1 MKEELSKILI
11 VAITRLGD
19 LLQATPIFMGLKE
32 EHPNCEITVLTDRD
46 MVSFCKSLPG
56 IDRIVEIDLSR
67 LLNLLNKEQEA
78 LIEAYRYIDQLVS
91 DLRAFD
97 FEMVLN
103 ISSSS
108 YSALLIKLLNVE
120 DSRGWVSDEQGNRL
134 INSPWSRLFSANV
147 YHANRDLNSI
157 NIVDFLR
164 SAAGVT
170 KHPLSLKYILSEDS
184 RMAAKAKLSTL
195 HLTGNGPLICIQ
207 AGASQEK
214 RQWAPA
220 RFAELAR
227 RLVEGLD
234 ARVLFT
240 GSRAEI
246 PIIDEVLKL
255 FSHSNVVSIAGAT
268 KLEELG
274 AILESADLLITGD
287 TGPMH
292 MAVAVG
298 TPVVAVFL
306 ASALCYETGPYSSG
320 NLVVQALLSCCPC
333 NPNFPCA
340 RPDCHEQVSPELIF
354 FLAKK
359 RIELSEPELWE
370 LQIPAHLAKPTDAAI
385 FVTFFDEDNFLDY
398 KKLNPGGFRN
408 GYPMKLFD
416 AFRNAHR
423 ELWKEEFG
431 AKLKAV
437 KIPKPNYHPPQPDL
451 DESVFPRDRLLQLS
465 TQGIEHINKL
475 IDLIRDELSP
485 PHLLGVVNQAIEET
499 DKSIEDIGL
508 AHPFAGTIARLFII
522 EKENMRGNDPLI
534 LASEMKELYL
544 SLGRRAERLGTL
556 FSRF

>member
-1 MKEELSKILI
+1 MKERLNKILI

-32 EHPNCEITVLTDRD
+32 EHPDCEITVLTDRD
-46 MVSFCKSLPG
+46 MVSFCKALPG
-56 IDRIVEIDLSR
+56 IDRIVEIDLSL
-67 LLNLLNKEQEA
+67 LLNLLRKEQEA
-78 LIEAYRYIDQLVS
+78 LIDGYRYIDKLVEE
-91 DLRAFD
+91 LRSYN

-108 YSALLIKLLNVE
+108 YSAILIKLLNVQ
-120 DSRGWVSDEQGNRL
+120 DCRGWVSDEQGNRL

-170 KHPLSLKYILSEDS
+170 KHPLCLRYNLSDES
-184 RMAAKAKLSTL
+184 RKAASAKLSSL
-195 HLTGNGPLICIQ
+195 HLAGSGPLICIQ

-220 RFAELAR
+220 RFAELTQ
-227 RLVEGLD
+227 RLVDGLD

-240 GSRAEI
+240 GARSEMPLIAEI
-246 PIIDEVLKL
+246 LKL
-255 FSHSNVVSIAGAT
+255 FSHSNVASIAGAT
-268 KLEELG
+268 RLDELG
-274 AILESADLLITGD
+274 AILETADLLITGD

-340 RPDCHEQVSPELIF
+340 RPDCHDQVSPELIF
-354 FLAKK
+354 FLAQK
-359 RIELSEPELWE
+359 RLELPELWDLE
-370 LQIPAHLAKPTDAAI
+370 IPAALANPANTAV
-385 FVTFFDEDNFLDY
+385 FVTYFDEDRFLDY
-398 KKLNPGGFRN
+398 KKLNPGGIRN
-408 GYPMKLFD
+408 GYPLSLYD
-416 AFRNAHR
+416 SFRNAHR
-423 ELWKEEFG
+423 ELWKEEFQ
-431 AKLKAV
+431 V
-437 KIPKPNYHPPQPDL
+437 KTPQSYSPASQPLL
-451 DESVFPRDRLLQLS
+451 DETVFPHQKLMRLTADGIAQINQLV
-465 TQGIEHINKL
+465 
-475 IDLIRDELSP
+475 DLIRDESAP
-485 PHLLGVVNQAIEET
+485 PRLLGEVNSRLEEI
-499 DKSIEDIGL
+499 DKNIEDIGL
-508 AHPFAGTIARLFII
+508 AYLFAGTITRLFII

-534 LASEMKELYL
+534 LASEMKDLYQGL
-544 SLGRRAERLGTL
+544 SRRTRRLGEL
-556 FSRF
+556 LLRF